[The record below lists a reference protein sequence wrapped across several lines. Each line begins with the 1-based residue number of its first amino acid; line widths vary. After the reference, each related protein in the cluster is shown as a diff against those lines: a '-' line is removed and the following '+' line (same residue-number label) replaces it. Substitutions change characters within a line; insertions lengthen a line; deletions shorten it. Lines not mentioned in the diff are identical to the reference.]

1 MLSSNAYLLI
11 ISLLI
16 IATLL
21 EPLADKFRVGPI
33 SIVLVLT
40 GYIGSEITIGV
51 FDVDTGI
58 RWDNFKA
65 IIFYFILPILIFQSA
80 IEINLRTLLRNFVPI
95 LIMAIPLMILSTI
108 VTAVGLYKG
117 IDHAT
122 GFPWVAALITGGII
136 IGNRSSFSCFITKKG
151 QCPGAIANIV
161 GRREFYLMMQQ
172 QSFYSVF

>member
-21 EPLADKFRVGPI
+21 EPLADKFRVPI

-58 RWDNFKA
+58 RWDNFKCNYLLFHFA
-65 IIFYFILPILIFQSA
+65 HSDFPICDRDKFKNTS
-80 IEINLRTLLRNFVPI
+80 
-95 LIMAIPLMILSTI
+95 
-108 VTAVGLYKG
+108 
-117 IDHAT
+117 
-122 GFPWVAALITGGII
+122 
-136 IGNRSSFSCFITKKG
+136 
-151 QCPGAIANIV
+151 
-161 GRREFYLMMQQ
+161 
-172 QSFYSVF
+172 